1 MVPQR
6 SCFVLSLLS
15 RIAAGGL
22 AVTVLLVS
30 GAVAVRAADPA
41 VPAPGPLEW
50 VIYVRDTQKMKGP
63 LLEPMTID
71 FEAVNLSGIA
81 GEYAGA
87 AEISWR
93 TGADDVAV
101 EVVSTSTQ
109 LDLRVV
115 PVLAVGGQA
124 GAGGNLPRHV
134 GSGTM
139 KMATVSTARVD
150 GQVSQR
156 TSRSELPFTLEIV
169 GPRVV
174 LVVQYPKGTV
184 TFHGHVI
191 GEGRGA
197 RQAKARPV
205 RRPAKPAREEAPPK
219 LAPLKPIPAE
229 PAPELA
235 PLQPIPAEPA
245 PGEPELAPLAPIKG

>member
-1 MVPQR
+1 M
-6 SCFVLSLLS
+6 
-15 RIAAGGL
+15 
-22 AVTVLLVS
+22 
-30 GAVAVRAADPA
+30 RAADPA

-87 AEISWR
+87 AELSWR
-93 TGADDVAV
+93 AGDDDVAV

-109 LDLRVV
+109 LSLRVV
-115 PVLAVGGQA
+115 PVVAVGGPA
-124 GAGGNLPRHV
+124 GANGNLPRYA
-134 GSGTM
+134 GTGTM
-139 KMATVSTARVD
+139 KMATVTTARAD
-150 GQVSQR
+150 GEVSQR
-156 TSRSELPFTLEIV
+156 TSHSELPFTLEIV
-169 GPRVV
+169 GPQVV

-184 TFHGHVI
+184 TFRGHVI
-191 GEGRGA
+191 GEGRGT

-205 RRPAKPAREEAPPK
+205 RRPAKPARGDAPPE

-235 PLQPIPAEPA
+235 PLKPIPAETA
-245 PGEPELAPLAPIKG
+245 PDEPKLAPLPPIKD